1 MGFLRGKEDRMT
13 ANTATWGLTY
23 QTFTDPADISQS
35 IQDLADT
42 ADTAVQSLY
51 DAQAIGAAKPAMRA
65 ATTATQSIPDN
76 TNTNLTWGAG
86 SESFDNDS
94 MWDDSVTNDTLVF
107 THAGIYLVS
116 LRCTFLA
123 TASGGGVRQ
132 IAFTHSSLG
141 LVARNA
147 QLGTVS
153 DGAVLSTVAVV
164 PVYVAGQTMTFQA
177 LQTSSAALNTATK
190 QLQSFRLSTL

>member
-1 MGFLRGKEDRMT
+1 MT

-23 QTFTDPADISQS
+23 QTFTDPADISQA

-65 ATTATQSIPDN
+65 ATTATQSIPNN
-76 TNTNLTWGAG
+76 TDTNLTWGAG
-86 SESFDNDS
+86 SESFDNDA
-94 MWDDSVTNDTLVF
+94 MWDDSVTNGTLVF
-107 THAGIYLVS
+107 THAGVYLVS
-116 LRCTFLA
+116 MRLTYLA
-123 TASGGGVRQ
+123 TASGGGVRRLT
-132 IAFTHSSLG
+132 FTHSTLG
-141 LVARNA
+141 VVARNT